1 MFGGL
6 KMEKLFR
13 TKDKLSDVIANDY
26 RLLQI
31 VSRFGISLGFG
42 EKTIEEVCIDNNID
56 CNTFLAVI
64 NYVKAGAQH
73 EPQNV
78 QGISVETLVKFL
90 RETHSYY
97 LEYLL
102 PNIRRKLLSSIDCS
116 VKNEVAFLF
125 LKFYDDY
132 TQEVRTHMDFESS
145 TVFSFVDQLLKGE
158 MPSPESV
165 HLMSKHHD
173 KMEERLGELKNLF
186 LQYYPQKENNN
197 ELMDVLLSVYRCEE
211 DLTIHCLIEDNIFV
225 PAVRKLEHANKIHRP
240 KRVKEEFELT
250 QQIDS
255 ELSLREKEIVTCV
268 AKGMA
273 NKEIADK
280 LCLSINTVTTH
291 RRNIARKLRIH
302 SSAGITIYAI
312 VNKLV
317 TLDEVNM

>member
-1 MFGGL
+1 
-6 KMEKLFR
+6 MEKLFR
-13 TKDKLSDVIANDY
+13 GNDKLSDVIATDY
-26 RLLQI
+26 RFLWI

-42 EKTIEEVCIDNNID
+42 EKSIYDVCAEEKID

-64 NYVKAGAQH
+64 NYVKSGA
-73 EPQNV
+73 ENTPQNV
-78 QGISVETLVKFL
+78 HNISVETLVKFL
-90 RETHSYY
+90 RQTHEYY
-97 LEYLL
+97 LNYLL
-102 PNIRRKLLSSIDCS
+102 PNIRRRLLSSIDCS

-125 LKFYDDY
+125 LKFFDDY
-132 TQEVRTHMDFESS
+132 TQEVRTHMEFESS
-145 TVFSFVDQLLKGE
+145 TVFSFVDQLLKGDL
-158 MPSPESV
+158 PSPESV

-197 ELMDVLLSVYRCEE
+197 ELMDVLLSIYGCEE
-211 DLTIHCLIEDNIFV
+211 DLTMHCLIEDNIFV
-225 PAVRKLEHANKIHRP
+225 PAVRRLEHANKLRKP
-240 KRVKEEFELT
+240 KKIMEVVEESNE
-250 QQIDS
+250 QDS
-255 ELSLREKEIVTCV
+255 DLSQREKEIVTCV

-317 TLDEVNM
+317 TLEEVNM

>member
-1 MFGGL
+1 MDYIF
-6 KMEKLFR
+6 KV
-13 TKDKLSDVIANDY
+13 TDKLSDIIANDY

-42 EKTIEEVCIDNNID
+42 EKTISEVCADAGIDR
-56 CNTFLAVI
+56 NTFLAVI
-64 NYVKAGAQH
+64 NYVKSGA
-73 EPQNV
+73 EPVPQSVPN
-78 QGISVETLVKFL
+78 ISVETLVRFL
-90 RETHSYY
+90 RETHAYY
-97 LEYLL
+97 LEYQF
-102 PNIRRKLLSSIDCS
+102 PSIRRKLLSSIDCS
-116 VKNEVAFLF
+116 LKNEVAFLF

-132 TQEVRTHMDFESS
+132 TEEVRTHMDFESS

-158 MPSPESV
+158 MPTHESV

-173 KMEERLGELKNLF
+173 KMEERLGELQNLF

-197 ELMDVLLSVYRCEE
+197 ELMDVLLSIYRCEE
-211 DLTIHCLIEDNIFV
+211 DLNIHCLIEDNIFV
-225 PAVRKLEHANKIHRP
+225 PAVRKLEHVNKIRRP
-240 KRVKEEFELT
+240 KRVKEELEISQST
-250 QQIDS
+250 DS
-255 ELSLREKEIVTCV
+255 ELSQREKEIVSCV

-273 NKEIADK
+273 NKEIADI

-317 TLDEVNM
+317 TLEEVNM